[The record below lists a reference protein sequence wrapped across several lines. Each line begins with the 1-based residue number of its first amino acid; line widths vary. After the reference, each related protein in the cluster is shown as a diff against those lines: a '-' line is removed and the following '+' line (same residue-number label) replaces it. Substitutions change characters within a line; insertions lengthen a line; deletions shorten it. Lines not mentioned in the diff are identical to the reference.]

1 MGAFLNRTGTVI
13 VSVALVVLVY
23 LGHAYL
29 QQQYYTHCSS
39 NLLKVVLLQR
49 SDMCIQLHTFLKALE
64 SVCSNNVINIIT
76 AVTAYVA
83 SSKAAILV

>member
-1 MGAFLNRTGTVI
+1 MGVLRNKTGTVI
-13 VSVALVVLVY
+13 VSVALVALVY

-39 NLLKVVLLQR
+39 NLFKVVLLQR

-64 SVCSNNVINIIT
+64 SVCSNNVINI
-76 AVTAYVA
+76 VTAITTYVA
-83 SSKAAILV
+83 SSKAAIPI